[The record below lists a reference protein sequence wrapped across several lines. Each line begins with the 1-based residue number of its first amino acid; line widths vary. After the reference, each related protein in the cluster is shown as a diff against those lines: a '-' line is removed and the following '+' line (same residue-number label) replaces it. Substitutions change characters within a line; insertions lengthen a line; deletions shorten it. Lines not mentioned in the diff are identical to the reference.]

1 MHARASS
8 MSGDPAKVGAAAEM
22 LENELYAQL
31 EQIDGFKGVVALG
44 QRDTGKSLVVTFWDS
59 EDAMTAS
66 AERANQMRSAAADE
80 LGASSPQVDTYEVL
94 YYRATK

>member
-8 MSGDPAKVGAAAEM
+8 MSGDPAKVENTSQM

-44 QRDTGKSLVVTFWDS
+44 QRDTGKSLVLTFWDS
-59 EDAMTAS
+59 EEAMTAS
-66 AERANQMRSAAADE
+66 AERANQMRSAAAQE
-80 LGASSPQVDTYEVL
+80 LGASTPQVDMYEVL
-94 YYRATK
+94 FYRAK